1 MPISAKNLQ
10 AALPDLESTQH
21 CEGLEKTV
29 TIHRDPWGIPHIKAE
44 GEADLFFAQG
54 FATAQDRLW
63 HMDFDRH
70 QALGRWS
77 EWAGPAG
84 LDRDR
89 LLRAAGMGRT
99 AKLDY
104 EASSPQARA
113 MLDAYAAG
121 VNAFLATTT
130 ALPVEYQLLG
140 QSPEPWES
148 WHCLA
153 VYKMRNSLLGTFESK
168 LWRTRLAQVVGP
180 ENLAQLIKGYPQG
193 HLLTVP
199 PGTEYQGEPLDGL
212 AALRLSS
219 GRSLSRE
226 TDPGSNAW
234 SIAGEYTDSGL
245 PLVAGDSHR
254 GLDTPSVYYQVHIA
268 CPDFAVSGYSVPGVP
283 GTLHFCHNEY
293 VAWGMTYG
301 SADTQD
307 LFVERFRE
315 SADGLEYEF
324 SGAWRPAEILREEI
338 HVRGAASVTS
348 EVVITHHGPIIAGDP
363 RKGQAIAISDPGLIE
378 GTPWAD
384 AARDA
389 MRARSVEELHQAFA
403 RWNDRVNNY
412 AVADVHGC
420 FGYLHEGRIP
430 VREAANGWCAVPG
443 WSGEHEW
450 QGYIPHAELPKAID
464 PATGYAITCNQ
475 RVTGSDY
482 PYYVG
487 LVFSPDY
494 RARRIQTRILELAK
508 GTATPE
514 AMGHI
519 LAERVS
525 LPAQVF
531 TRALLAI
538 EPPDADCA
546 QALDLLRQWD
556 CRMDRAQVQ
565 PVIYAQTRA
574 LLGYHIAQYL
584 FGDDA
589 LTLLAEA
596 GGDAHWRLII
606 LEATLA
612 IERGDTALLPPGQTW
627 SQALTEALTG
637 ALAALKEALGDD
649 MSQWHWG
656 RLHRTQPQHP
666 FSAVFPEAA
675 SFLDPPSLPVHG
687 DGDTPL
693 AGSYAFDDFT
703 VTGLS
708 VNRYIFDPSDWTR
721 SRWIA
726 PLGASGHPA
735 SPHYADQAQ
744 LWADVEFIPQL
755 WDWQEI
761 RDRAETTQHLVPPE
775 G

>member
-1 MPISAKNLQ
+1 MSISAKDLQ
-10 AALPDLESTQH
+10 AALPDLESTQC

-29 TIHRDPWGIPHIKAE
+29 TIYRDPWGIPHIQAE

-199 PGTEYQGEPLDGL
+199 PGTEYEGEPLDSL
-212 AALRLSS
+212 AA
-219 GRSLSRE
+219 LSRE

-315 SADGLEYEF
+315 TADGLEYEF
-324 SGAWRPAEILREEI
+324 SGGWRSAEILREEI

-389 MRARSVEELHQAFA
+389 MRCPLGRGLAPSLCPLERPRQQLRRRRHPRLLRLSARGPDSGA
-403 RWNDRVNNY
+403 R
-412 AVADVHGC
+412 
-420 FGYLHEGRIP
+420 GRK
-430 VREAANGWCAVPG
+430 R
-443 WSGEHEW
+443 
-450 QGYIPHAELPKAID
+450 L
-464 PATGYAITCNQ
+464 
-475 RVTGSDY
+475 
-482 PYYVG
+482 
-487 LVFSPDY
+487 
-494 RARRIQTRILELAK
+494 ARRPRLER
-508 GTATPE
+508 
-514 AMGHI
+514 
-519 LAERVS
+519 RVRVAGLHPPRRVAQS
-525 LPAQVF
+525 HRPRNRLCHHLQPA
-531 TRALLAI
+531 RDRLGLS
-538 EPPDADCA
+538 
-546 QALDLLRQWD
+546 LLR
-556 CRMDRAQVQ
+556 RAC
-565 PVIYAQTRA
+565 
-574 LLGYHIAQYL
+574 L
-584 FGDDA
+584 
-589 LTLLAEA
+589 
-596 GGDAHWRLII
+596 
-606 LEATLA
+606 
-612 IERGDTALLPPGQTW
+612 
-627 SQALTEALTG
+627 
-637 ALAALKEALGDD
+637 
-649 MSQWHWG
+649 
-656 RLHRTQPQHP
+656 
-666 FSAVFPEAA
+666 
-675 SFLDPPSLPVHG
+675 
-687 DGDTPL
+687 
-693 AGSYAFDDFT
+693 
-703 VTGLS
+703 
-708 VNRYIFDPSDWTR
+708 
-721 SRWIA
+721 
-726 PLGASGHPA
+726 
-735 SPHYADQAQ
+735 
-744 LWADVEFIPQL
+744 
-755 WDWQEI
+755 
-761 RDRAETTQHLVPPE
+761 
-775 G
+775 

>member
-1 MPISAKNLQ
+1 MPISAKDLQ
-10 AALPDLESTQH
+10 AALPDLEITH
-21 CEGLEKTV
+21 YCEGLEKTA
-29 TIHRDPWGIPHIKAE
+29 TIHRDPWGIPHIQAE
-44 GEADLFFAQG
+44 SEADLFFAQG

-63 HMDFDRH
+63 QMDFDRH
-70 QALGRWS
+70 QALGRWA

-84 LDRDR
+84 LARDR
-89 LLRAAGMGRT
+89 LLRAAGLGRT

-148 WHCLA
+148 WQCLA

-193 HLLTVP
+193 HLLTAP

-212 AALRLSS
+212 AALSR
-219 GRSLSRE
+219 RE

-234 SIAGEYTDSGL
+234 SIAGTYTDSGL

-254 GLDTPSVYYQVHIA
+254 ALDTPSVYCQIHLA
-268 CPDFAVSGYSVPGVP
+268 GPDFAVIGYAVPGVP
-283 GTLHFCHNEY
+283 GALHFCHNEY

-315 SADGLEYEF
+315 TAAGLEYEF
-324 SGAWRPAEILREEI
+324 RGEWRPAEILREEI
-338 HVRGAASVTS
+338 HVRGAASVTA
-348 EVVITHHGPIIAGDP
+348 EVVVTHHGPIIAGDP
-363 RKGQAIAISDPGLIE
+363 RQGRAIAISDPGLCA

-389 MRARSVEELHQAFA
+389 LYARSVADLHQALA
-403 RWNDRVNNY
+403 RWTDRVNNY
-412 AVADVHGC
+412 AVADIHGC
-420 FGYLHEGRIP
+420 FGYLHAGQIP

-443 WSGEHEW
+443 WTGEHEW
-450 QGYIPHAELPKAID
+450 RSYIPHAELPKAID
-464 PATGYAITCNQ
+464 PATGYAVTCNQ
-475 RVTGSDY
+475 RVTGADY

-494 RARRIQTRILELAK
+494 RARRIQTRILALPE
-508 GTATPE
+508 GTATSE
-514 AMGHI
+514 AMGRIH
-519 LAERVS
+519 ADRVS
-525 LPAQVF
+525 LPAGVF
-531 TRALLAI
+531 TRALLAS
-538 EPPDADCA
+538 EPSDAYCA

-556 CRMDRAQVQ
+556 CRMDRDQVQ
-565 PVIYAQTRA
+565 PTIYAQTRA
-574 LLGYHIAQYL
+574 LLGSYLAQHL
-584 FGDDA
+584 FGGDA
-589 LTLLAEA
+589 LSLLAED
-596 GGDAHWRLII
+596 GGDAHWRLIH

-612 IERGDTALLPPGQTW
+612 IERGDTELLPPGQTW
-627 SQALTEALTG
+627 DQVLTAALTG
-637 ALAALKEALGDD
+637 ALAVLKETLGDD
-649 MSQWHWG
+649 MRQWHWG
-656 RLHRTQPQHP
+656 RLHRTRPQHP
-666 FSAVFPEAA
+666 LSAIFPPAA
-675 SFLDPPSLPVHG
+675 SLLDPPSLAVHG

-693 AGSYAFDDFT
+693 AGSYAFGDFT

-708 VNRYIFDPSDWTR
+708 VNRYVFDPADWTR

-744 LWADVEFIPQL
+744 LWADVKFIPQL

-761 RDRAETTQHLVPPE
+761 RDRAETTQLLLPRD